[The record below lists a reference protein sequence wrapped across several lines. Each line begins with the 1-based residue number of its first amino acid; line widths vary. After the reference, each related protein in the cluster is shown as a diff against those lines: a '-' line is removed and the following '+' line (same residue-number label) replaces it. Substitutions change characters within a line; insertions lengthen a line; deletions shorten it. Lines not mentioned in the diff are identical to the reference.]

1 MTEPVKVL
9 PMAKLLRLAREK
21 EERERA
27 ERESDTLNEVVPV
40 GESSINPSIPQ
51 QTIPCE
57 TIVEPTITQQT
68 IVHKTIPR
76 QISVEDITSVNA
88 EANYLSEYTED
99 KAKVSSEAKSK
110 RKDKKVSSTRET
122 IVRKTIVNEAK
133 GYYPVYNDISDRIIP
148 ELQLNPYEQS
158 VFQRLYRLSRG
169 WKSDECEV
177 GLGTLAKHCV
187 MSRSQ
192 VQRSIAKLIEKG
204 LIENLGS
211 TKKGG
216 KEGNRYRV
224 LPSSIVSLRQTILS
238 ETIVS
243 ETMPDETIVGQ
254 GETSTGEN
262 TVVNQGIVIGGTNKN
277 NDKDLLNTHTQTGV
291 GVGVGSKFSLE
302 ECKRFAEHLQK
313 TGQGINNPG
322 GYATTIFRSGEAD
335 PQIEVF
341 LKPPATVESDGCPDC
356 GGSGYYYPDGVEKGV
371 KICKHEKLKGT
382 AKR

>member
-27 ERESDTLNEVVPV
+27 ERESADLSEVIPV
-40 GESSINPSIPQ
+40 SESSINSTIPQ
-51 QTIPCE
+51 QTISRE
-57 TIVEPTITQQT
+57 TIVESAIPYHT
-68 IVHKTIPR
+68 IVHKAIA
-76 QISVEDITSVNA
+76 QQNNVEAISSVSAEDGYPPESIG
-88 EANYLSEYTED
+88 D
-99 KAKVSSEAKSK
+99 KAKFSSEAKTK
-110 RKDKKVSSTRET
+110 RKDKKAGLPHET

-224 LPSSIVSLRQTILS
+224 LSGSTTSPRQTIPR
-238 ETIVS
+238 ETIVEEVMPNEAIVSQS
-243 ETMPDETIVGQ
+243 ETR
-254 GETSTGEN
+254 TGEN
-262 TVVNQGIVIGGTNKN
+262 TVVNQGIVTGGSNKN
-277 NDKDLLNTHTQTGV
+277 NNKDLLNTHTHTSV
-291 GVGVGSKFSLE
+291 GAGSKFSLE

-341 LKPPATVESDGCPDC
+341 LKPPVTVESGGCPDC
-356 GGSGYYYPDGVEKGV
+356 GGSGYYYPEGVEKGV
-371 KICKHEKLKGT
+371 KICKHEKLKG
-382 AKR
+382 AANR

>member
-27 ERESDTLNEVVPV
+27 ERESADLSEVAPSA
-40 GESSINPSIPQ
+40 ESSVDSSIPQ
-51 QTIPCE
+51 QTIPQE
-57 TIVEPTITQQT
+57 TIIDSTISQEAIPQQ
-68 IVHKTIPR
+68 TIPR
-76 QISVEDITSVNA
+76 QSNVETSGSVTLVNRNPPDHIEDRDRFNSNTK
-88 EANYLSEYTED
+88 T
-99 KAKVSSEAKSK
+99 K
-110 RKDKKVSSTRET
+110 RKDNRTALPRET

-133 GYYPVYNDISDRIIP
+133 GYYPIYNDISDRIIL

-224 LPSSIVSLRQTILS
+224 LPASTASFRQTIPR
-238 ETIVS
+238 ETIV
-243 ETMPDETIVGQ
+243 EEDTPDETIVSQ
-254 GETSTGEN
+254 DETSIGEN
-262 TVVNQGIVIGGTNKN
+262 TVVNQGIVTGGSNKN
-277 NDKDLLNTHTQTGV
+277 NNKDLLNTHTQTGV
-291 GVGVGSKFSLE
+291 GVASKFSLE

-313 TGQGINNPG
+313 TGQGITNPG

-335 PQIEVF
+335 TQIEAF
-341 LKPPATVESDGCPDC
+341 LNPPVSVESSGCPDC
-356 GGSGYYYPDGVEKGV
+356 GGSGYYYPEGVEKGV
-371 KICKHEKLKGT
+371 KICKHEKLKG
-382 AKR
+382 AANR

>member
-1 MTEPVKVL
+1 MTEPVKIL

-27 ERESDTLNEVVPV
+27 EREGADLSEVAPS
-40 GESSINPSIPQ
+40 GESPIDPTILQ
-51 QTIPCE
+51 QTIPQE
-57 TIVEPTITQQT
+57 TIIDSTIPQR
-68 IVHKTIPR
+68 TIPR
-76 QISVEDITSVNA
+76 QSNVEASGSVVIERNPPDHIEDRVRFNSNA
-88 EANYLSEYTED
+88 KT
-99 KAKVSSEAKSK
+99 K
-110 RKDKKVSSTRET
+110 RKDNRTASPRET

-133 GYYPVYNDISDRIIP
+133 GYYPTYNDISDRIIP

-224 LPSSIVSLRQTILS
+224 LPASATSVQQTIPR
-238 ETIVS
+238 ETIV
-243 ETMPDETIVGQ
+243 EEDMPDETIVSQ
-254 GETSTGEN
+254 DETSTGEN
-262 TVVNQGIVIGGTNKN
+262 TVVNQGIVTGGSNKN
-277 NDKDLLNTHTQTGV
+277 NNKDLLNTHTQM

-313 TGQGINNPG
+313 TGQGITNPG

-335 PQIEVF
+335 TQIEAF
-341 LKPPATVESDGCPDC
+341 LNPPISVESSSCPDC
-356 GGSGYYYPDGVEKGV
+356 GGSGYYYPEGVEKGV
-371 KICKHEKLKGT
+371 KICKHEKLKGAT
-382 AKR
+382 NR

>member
-27 ERESDTLNEVVPV
+27 ELESADLSEVVPV
-40 GESSINPSIPQ
+40 GESPIPQ
-51 QTIPCE
+51 QTIPHE
-57 TIVEPTITQQT
+57 TIVEPTIIQQTIVPKTIPQQIKVKTVNPVSAEDSYPPEVIEDKAKFTSEAKTKRKDKKAGSPHET
-68 IVHKTIPR
+68 IVHKTI
-76 QISVEDITSVNA
+76 
-88 EANYLSEYTED
+88 
-99 KAKVSSEAKSK
+99 
-110 RKDKKVSSTRET
+110 
-122 IVRKTIVNEAK
+122 VNEAR
-133 GYYPVYNDISDRIIP
+133 GYYPVYNDISDRVIP

-192 VQRSIAKLIEKG
+192 VQRSLVKLIEKG

-224 LPSSIVSLRQTILS
+224 LPNSITSLRQTIPR
-238 ETIVS
+238 ETIV
-243 ETMPDETIVGQ
+243 EEAIPDETIVTQ
-254 GETSTGEN
+254 GDTSTCEN
-262 TVVNQGIVIGGTNKN
+262 TVVSQGIVTGSTNKN
-277 NDKDLLNTHTQTGV
+277 NNKDLLNTHTQTGV
-291 GVGVGSKFSLE
+291 SGGSRFSLE

-341 LKPPATVESDGCPDC
+341 VKPPATVESGGCPDC
-356 GGSGYYYPDGVEKGV
+356 GGSGYYYPEGVEKGV
-371 KICKHEKLKGT
+371 KICKHEKLKG
-382 AKR
+382 AANR

>member
-9 PMAKLLRLAREK
+9 PMAKLLRLAKEK

-27 ERESDTLNEVVPV
+27 ERESASDLSEVVPAD
-40 GESSINPSIPQ
+40 ESSTNPTILQ
-51 QTIPCE
+51 ETIPLR
-57 TIVEPTITQQT
+57 TIVEPTIPQETIVYKTTPQQT
-68 IVHKTIPR
+68 IETSD
-76 QISVEDITSVNA
+76 SVTAEDGYPPDRIK
-88 EANYLSEYTED
+88 D
-99 KAKVSSEAKSK
+99 KARFSSEAKAK
-110 RKDKKVSSTRET
+110 RKDKKASLPRET
-122 IVRKTIVNEAK
+122 IVRKTIVNDTK

-148 ELQLNPYEQS
+148 EFQLNPYEQS
-158 VFQRLYRLSRG
+158 VFQRLYRLSKG

-224 LPSSIVSLRQTILS
+224 LPGSITSLRQTIPHETIVKEATPS

-243 ETMPDETIVGQ
+243 QD
-254 GETSTGEN
+254 ETSTGEN
-262 TVVNQGIVIGGTNKN
+262 TVVKQGIVTGGTNKN
-277 NDKDLLNTHTQTGV
+277 NNKESLNTHTQT
-291 GVGVGSKFSLE
+291 GVGSKFSLE

-313 TGQGINNPG
+313 TGQGITNPG
-322 GYATTIFRSGEAD
+322 GYATTIFRSGEVDA
-335 PQIEVF
+335 QIEAF
-341 LKPPATVESDGCPDC
+341 LNPPVPVESGNCPDC
-356 GGSGYYYPDGVEKGV
+356 GGSGYYYPEGVEKGV
-371 KICKHEKLKGT
+371 KICKHEKLKG
-382 AKR
+382 AGQR

>member
-27 ERESDTLNEVVPV
+27 ERESADLSEVMPV
-40 GESSINPSIPQ
+40 SESSINSTIPQ
-51 QTIPCE
+51 QTISRE
-57 TIVEPTITQQT
+57 TIVEQTIPQHT
-68 IVHKTIPR
+68 IVHKAIP
-76 QISVEDITSVNA
+76 QQNNVEAISSVSVEDGYPPEGIG
-88 EANYLSEYTED
+88 D
-99 KAKVSSEAKSK
+99 KAKFSSEAKTK
-110 RKDKKVSSTRET
+110 RKDKKAASPPET
-122 IVRKTIVNEAK
+122 IVRKTIVNETK

-158 VFQRLYRLSRG
+158 IFQRLYRLSRG

-224 LPSSIVSLRQTILS
+224 LWGSTTNPQQTIPR
-238 ETIVS
+238 ETIV
-243 ETMPDETIVGQ
+243 EEVMPDEAIVSQ
-254 GETSTGEN
+254 SETRAGEN
-262 TVVNQGIVIGGTNKN
+262 TVVNQGIVTGGSNKN
-277 NDKDLLNTHTQTGV
+277 NNKDLLNTHTHTSV
-291 GVGVGSKFSLE
+291 GVCSKFSLE

-341 LKPPATVESDGCPDC
+341 LKPPATVESGGCPDC
-356 GGSGYYYPDGVEKGV
+356 GGSGYYYPEGVEKGV
-371 KICKHEKLKGT
+371 KICKHEKLKG
-382 AKR
+382 AANR

>member
-27 ERESDTLNEVVPV
+27 ERESADLSKVALG
-40 GESSINPSIPQ
+40 GESPIDSTIPQ
-51 QTIPCE
+51 QTIPQE
-57 TIVEPTITQQT
+57 TIIDSTIPQETIPQQTIPRQGNVEAGGSVTVENRNPPEHIEDRVRFNSNTKAKREDNRTASPRET
-68 IVHKTIPR
+68 IVHKTI
-76 QISVEDITSVNA
+76 
-88 EANYLSEYTED
+88 
-99 KAKVSSEAKSK
+99 
-110 RKDKKVSSTRET
+110 
-122 IVRKTIVNEAK
+122 VNETK
-133 GYYPVYNDISDRIIP
+133 DYYPIYNDISDRIIP

-224 LPSSIVSLRQTILS
+224 LPALTISFRQTIPRETIVEENMPG

-243 ETMPDETIVGQ
+243 QDETSI
-254 GETSTGEN
+254 GEN
-262 TVVNQGIVIGGTNKN
+262 TVVNQGIVTDGSNKN
-277 NDKDLLNTHTQTGV
+277 NRLM
-291 GVGVGSKFSLE
+291 
-302 ECKRFAEHLQK
+302 
-313 TGQGINNPG
+313 
-322 GYATTIFRSGEAD
+322 
-335 PQIEVF
+335 
-341 LKPPATVESDGCPDC
+341 
-356 GGSGYYYPDGVEKGV
+356 
-371 KICKHEKLKGT
+371 
-382 AKR
+382 

>member
-9 PMAKLLRLAREK
+9 PMAKLLRLAKDK

-27 ERESDTLNEVVPV
+27 ERESADLSEVAPAS
-40 GESSINPSIPQ
+40 EASINLTITP
-51 QTIPCE
+51 QTIPHE
-57 TIVEPTITQQT
+57 TIVESTIPQETILSQT
-68 IVHKTIPR
+68 ILR
-76 QISVEDITSVNA
+76 QSNVEAGGSVSIENSQHPDRI
-88 EANYLSEYTED
+88 ED
-99 KAKVSSEAKSK
+99 KAKFSSDAKTK
-110 RKDKKVSSTRET
+110 RKDKRGILPHET

-133 GYYPVYNDISDRIIP
+133 GYYPVYNDISDRIIS

-224 LPSSIVSLRQTILS
+224 LPGSTTSLRQTIPRETIVEES
-238 ETIVS
+238 TPNETIVS
-243 ETMPDETIVGQ
+243 QD
-254 GETSTGEN
+254 ETSTGEN
-262 TVVNQGIVIGGTNKN
+262 TVVNQGIVTGGTNKN
-277 NDKDLLNTHTQTGV
+277 NNKDLLNTHTQTGM
-291 GVGVGSKFSLE
+291 GVGSKFSLE
-302 ECKRFAEHLQK
+302 ECKRFAQHLQK

-335 PQIEVF
+335 TQIEAF
-341 LKPPATVESDGCPDC
+341 LNPPVSVKSSGCPDC
-356 GGSGYYYPDGVEKGV
+356 GGSGYYYPEGVEKGV
-371 KICKHEKLKGT
+371 KICKHEKLKG
-382 AKR
+382 AANR

>member
-27 ERESDTLNEVVPV
+27 ERESAELSEVASAS
-40 GESSINPSIPQ
+40 ESSLNLTIPQ
-51 QTIPCE
+51 QTIPQE
-57 TIVEPTITQQT
+57 TIVEPTISQQTILQQSNAETGNSFTPEDGNSLDRIEDKVTFRANAKTKRKDKRAALPHET
-68 IVHKTIPR
+68 IVHKTI
-76 QISVEDITSVNA
+76 
-88 EANYLSEYTED
+88 
-99 KAKVSSEAKSK
+99 
-110 RKDKKVSSTRET
+110 
-122 IVRKTIVNEAK
+122 VNEAR

-148 ELQLNPYEQS
+148 GLQLNPYEQS
-158 VFQRLYRLSRG
+158 VFQRLYRLSWG

-224 LPSSIVSLRQTILS
+224 LPSSTSSPRQTIPC
-238 ETIVS
+238 ETIV
-243 ETMPDETIVGQ
+243 EEATPDETIVSQ
-254 GETSTGEN
+254 GETRAGES
-262 TVVNQGIVIGGTNKN
+262 TVVSQGIVTGGTNKN
-277 NDKDLLNTHTQTGV
+277 SNKDLLNTHTQT

-322 GYATTIFRSGEAD
+322 GYATIIFRSGEAD
-335 PQIEVF
+335 TQIEAF
-341 LKPPATVESDGCPDC
+341 LNPPATVESGGCPDC
-356 GGSGYYYPDGVEKGV
+356 GGSGYYYPEGVEKGV
-371 KICKHEKLKGT
+371 KICKHEKLKG
-382 AKR
+382 AANR